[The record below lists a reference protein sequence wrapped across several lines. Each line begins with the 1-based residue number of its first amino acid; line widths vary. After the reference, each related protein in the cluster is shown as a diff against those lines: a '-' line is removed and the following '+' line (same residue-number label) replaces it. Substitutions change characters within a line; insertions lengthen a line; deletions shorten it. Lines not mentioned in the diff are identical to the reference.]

1 VIRVYYRLQS
11 WISDKPGQDLP
22 LAKVPMLAR
31 LAFLLPVLLSLTPGL
46 ATGRALQPEA
56 QEKSQKLPDQAQE
69 VVSLDTNLVVLNVT
83 VTDQKENYVAGLKV
97 DDFSVFEDGVPQ
109 LISSFSF
116 SEMPFAAV
124 ILVDTS
130 ASMAP
135 KLSLARAA
143 CARFAEG
150 IRVGD
155 MVAIYSFGGTRVRQI
170 QDFTESRD
178 VHPLLWEIR
187 AEGETPLYDSI
198 VEAAEALSR
207 RPERRRAILIIS
219 DGADTSSRASFE
231 EAMRKAI
238 AAGVAI
244 YSVDL
249 SDSALYRRSV
259 RDSGGEVLK
268 ALSSR
273 TGGRHFITPG
283 GSKLR
288 EAFEQTVEELRNQ
301 YTITYEP
308 LNERQDG
315 RWRSIEVKLKQPELN
330 IRTRQGYYA
339 RKGHK

>member
-1 VIRVYYRLQS
+1 
-11 WISDKPGQDLP
+11 
-22 LAKVPMLAR
+22 M
-31 LAFLLPVLLSLTPGL
+31 
-46 ATGRALQPEA
+46 QPEA
-56 QEKSQKLPDQAQE
+56 QERQRKPLDQARE
-69 VVSLDTNLVVLNVT
+69 IVSLDTNLVVLNVT
-83 VTDQKENYVAGLKV
+83 VTDRKENYVAGLKA
-97 DDFSVFEDGVPQ
+97 DDFSVFEDGVLQP
-109 LISSFSF
+109 ISSFSF
-116 SEMPFAAV
+116 DEMPFAAV

-155 MVAIYSFGGTRVRQI
+155 VVAIYSFGGTRVRRI

-178 VHPLLWEIR
+178 VHPLLWEIG

-198 VEAAEALSR
+198 VEAAKALSQR
-207 RPERRRAILIIS
+207 SERRRAILIIS
-219 DGADTSSRASFE
+219 DGADTRSRASFE
-231 EAMRKAI
+231 EAMQKVV
-238 AAGVAI
+238 AAGIAVYA
-244 YSVDL
+244 VDL

-259 RDSGGEVLK
+259 RERGSEMLK
-268 ALSSR
+268 ALASR
-273 TGGRHFITPG
+273 TGGRHFLTPG

-315 RWRSIEVKLKQPELN
+315 RWRVIEVKLKQAGLN
-330 IRTRQGYYA
+330 VRTRQGYYA
-339 RKGHK
+339 RKSHK